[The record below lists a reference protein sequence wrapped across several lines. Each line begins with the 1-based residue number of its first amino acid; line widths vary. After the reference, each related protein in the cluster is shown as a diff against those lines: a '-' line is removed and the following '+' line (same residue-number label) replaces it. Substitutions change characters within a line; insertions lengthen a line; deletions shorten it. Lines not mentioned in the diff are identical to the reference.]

1 MEPVGVMVCTGLRR
15 NQCGI
20 CTGVVYLMS
29 KEDAKSTLTQP
40 QIMAEMPHG
49 QQGPVWAPRAVAHGL
64 PHGHDSA
71 TPISM
76 GALVVRVGLGLR
88 VGLGSRVGPGSCMG
102 LGSRVGDTR
111 VDLLKKTQ

>member
-1 MEPVGVMVCTGLRR
+1 MGSKGL
-15 NQCGI
+15 CGHL
-20 CTGVVYLMS
+20 GLWP
-29 KEDAKSTLTQP
+29 A
-40 QIMAEMPHG
+40 MP
-49 QQGPVWAPRAVAHGL
+49 WDEAHGL

-71 TPISM
+71 TPVSM
-76 GALVVRVGLGLR
+76 GAFVVRVGLGLR